1 MESKGNEEVE
11 VESNDV
17 EDVVEDEDFVN
28 GEDNDDKD
36 YVPEVDE
43 ELDVS
48 GDENNAQ
55 CAQGWKKLFLGVW
68 IEASGQEYSKDMEN
82 V

>member
-11 VESNDV
+11 VESNDD

-43 ELDVS
+43 ELDAS
-48 GDENNAQ
+48 GDENNVNEATPRKGKRSNAQ
-55 CAQGWKKLFLGVW
+55 ERERNSEG
-68 IEASGQEYSKDMEN
+68 ER
-82 V
+82 